1 MSNEGVSI
9 PAPLFVTWYQCVI
22 TALICWI
29 GGKIGA
35 LYPPIPY
42 QRVSQEENENDAP
55 DASRMKNPSFFSQ
68 FPQAE
73 YKNDVGRKVFP
84 LSLIFVGMITF
95 NNLCLKWVEVSFY
108 NVARSLTIVFNVF
121 FSWCLL
127 GQSSSCQTILCLGV
141 VILGFLMGSWGE
153 INFSLLGTVA
163 GVMSS
168 FFVSLNAIF
177 TKKVSEIFT
186 LFVIHP
192 ASPIFGLISHQIGF
206 PFVYTP
212 MPFFVFGTGSSSSRR

>member
-1 MSNEGVSI
+1 M
-9 PAPLFVTWYQCVI
+9 
-22 TALICWI
+22 
-29 GGKIGA
+29 
-35 LYPPIPY
+35 YPPIPY
-42 QRVSQEENENDAP
+42 QPVAQNESGGEDTPNP
-55 DASRMKNPSFFSQ
+55 PRMKNPSFFTQ

-73 YKNDVGRKVFP
+73 YKSEVARKVFP

-153 INFSLLGTVA
+153 INFSFRGTVA
-163 GVMSS
+163 GVLSS
-168 FFVSLNAIF
+168 LFVSLNAIF
-177 TKKVSEIFT
+177 TKKVRGIYLYLHGSVEQFCGNIAFVVHDT
-186 LFVIHP
+186 LLFLHRFLHFIDP
-192 ASPIFGLISHQIGF
+192 GPSR
-206 PFVYTP
+206 
-212 MPFFVFGTGSSSSRR
+212 SRR

>member
-22 TALICWI
+22 TALICWV

-35 LYPPIPY
+35 MYPPVPY
-42 QRVSQEENENDAP
+42 QPVAQNESGGEDAP
-55 DASRMKNPSFFSQ
+55 NPPRMKNPSFFTQ

-73 YKNDVGRKVFP
+73 YKSEVARKVFP

-153 INFSLLGTVA
+153 INFSFRGTVA
-163 GVMSS
+163 GVLSS
-168 FFVSLNAIF
+168 LFVSLNAIF
-177 TKKVSEIFT
+177 TKKVRGIYLYLHGSVEQFCGNIAFVVHDT
-186 LFVIHP
+186 LLFLHRFLHFIDP
-192 ASPIFGLISHQIGF
+192 GPSR
-206 PFVYTP
+206 
-212 MPFFVFGTGSSSSRR
+212 SRR